1 MIAYSPCGR
10 RTFASAGGA
19 AKCEWVRG
27 LGADFVIDYKS
38 EDFAA
43 VVQTETAG
51 QGVDVILDF
60 VGAAYA
66 EKHAA
71 CLALRGRH
79 VVVGVLGGA
88 QASINLGRLL
98 QKRQSLLGIVMRSR
112 SIQEKIELTRAF
124 VRTTLPLFGDGRL
137 RPLVDR
143 VYPFSEVAEA
153 HRRMESNENLGKIVL
168 KVR

>member
-1 MIAYSPCGR
+1 MM
-10 RTFASAGGA
+10 
-19 AKCEWVRG
+19 
-27 LGADFVIDYKS
+27 
-38 EDFAA
+38 
-43 VVQTETAG
+43 
-51 QGVDVILDF
+51 
-60 VGAAYA
+60 
-66 EKHAA
+66 
-71 CLALRGRH
+71 
-79 VVVGVLGGA
+79 
-88 QASINLGRLL
+88 
-98 QKRQSLLGIVMRSR
+98 MRSR